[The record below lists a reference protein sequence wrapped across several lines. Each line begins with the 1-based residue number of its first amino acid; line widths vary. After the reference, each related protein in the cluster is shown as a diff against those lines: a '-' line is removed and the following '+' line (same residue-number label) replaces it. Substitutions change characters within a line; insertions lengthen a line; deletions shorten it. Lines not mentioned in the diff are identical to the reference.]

1 MVRVFIGGVVLNL
14 VGVEYDDAGPVA
26 FAQLAAAFEVE
37 GVGGQAS
44 GRETGGEG
52 RPCEESRFQ
61 QASKARLNGGAFG
74 GTV

>member
-1 MVRVFIGGVVLNL
+1 VVRVFVDGVVLNL
-14 VGVEYDDAGPVA
+14 VGVEYHGVGPVA

-52 RPCEESRFQ
+52 RPCEESRF
-61 QASKARLNGGAFG
+61 
-74 GTV
+74 